1 MAVIALVAGSILPW
15 FVGTAIVL
23 AMTRRAEIEA
33 PGEVAW
39 RVGTG
44 YLVGVFAI
52 TLWMRSL
59 SVMHV
64 DFGVVSIGG
73 PLFAIALALWIWKV
87 RSSRA
92 AIVAAARSAID
103 VLTARSLTGWHRWAW
118 FGLMLWIAV
127 RFALLLA
134 EIVWRPLYPWD
145 AWTQWATKTRVFFE
159 LKHLVP
165 FGFADQWFASGGQMY
180 FDASPTYPL
189 TVPLLQVW
197 TNIAYGQFDDSL
209 MNLPWWQIAIALAC
223 VAYGALRRS
232 GYGPLA
238 ALAGTWIV
246 TSLPL
251 ENVHVALAGY
261 ADLPMATFYAAAT
274 IATVRALDTRSA
286 GDAALALILLIACP
300 TVKTPGIVWALTLLP
315 AVVYTMAGK
324 YGLRIVLAGFVVVL
338 VVLGVLAQSEPVI
351 LGYRL
356 HLDFAPDWTALGQ
369 SFFLLDNWHLLWY
382 GVITVLVLGRRQLLA
397 PGIAPLTLVVVA
409 GALFLLLVFGFTNAR
424 GWVADQTTINRAVL
438 HLAPLA
444 ALWAL
449 MVFGAWSRASGAAT
463 AGTAPTAA
471 QAA

>member
-1 MAVIALVAGSILPW
+1 M
-15 FVGTAIVL
+15 
-23 AMTRRAEIEA
+23 
-33 PGEVAW
+33 
-39 RVGTG
+39 
-44 YLVGVFAI
+44 
-52 TLWMRSL
+52 
-59 SVMHV
+59 
-64 DFGVVSIGG
+64 
-73 PLFAIALALWIWKV
+73 
-87 RSSRA
+87 
-92 AIVAAARSAID
+92 
-103 VLTARSLTGWHRWAW
+103 
-118 FGLMLWIAV
+118 
-127 RFALLLA
+127 
-134 EIVWRPLYPWD
+134 
-145 AWTQWATKTRVFFE
+145 
-159 LKHLVP
+159 
-165 FGFADQWFASGGQMY
+165 
-180 FDASPTYPL
+180 
-189 TVPLLQVW
+189 
-197 TNIAYGQFDDSL
+197 
-209 MNLPWWQIAIALAC
+209 
-223 VAYGALRRS
+223 
-232 GYGPLA
+232 
-238 ALAGTWIV
+238 
-246 TSLPL
+246 
-251 ENVHVALAGY
+251 
-261 ADLPMATFYAAAT
+261 
-274 IATVRALDTRSA
+274 
-286 GDAALALILLIACP
+286 
-300 TVKTPGIVWALTLLP
+300 WALTLLP